1 MHQVRQNQILIVV
14 LIVVVALLY
23 SFAGTSDRMDT
34 TITAKQQ
41 RAVVASWG
49 QP

>member
-1 MHQVRQNQILIVV
+1 MHQVRQSQILIVV

-23 SFAGTSDRMDT
+23 SCAGTSDRMDT

-41 RAVVASWG
+41 RAVVASWR